1 MNTRPVPFPSALA
14 ADSLKHF
21 HRRPPLIHCLTN
33 DVVQSFTANVLLALG
48 ASPAMV
54 VERSEAAQFSALADA
69 LLINIGTLEPVRADA
84 MRFAVASANR
94 AERPW
99 VLDPVAV
106 GALTFRSDFAREL
119 LALRP
124 AAVRGN
130 ASEILALSGAASQG
144 RGVDSGNT
152 SLAALPAARELARRW
167 SVCVAVTGEVDYV
180 TDGERDWAVAGFCAL
195 PGDRLQHIA
204 AACAV
209 MSECGQ
215 RAANGAGGPGSFIPR
230 FLDQLFMAME
240 AIAK

>member
-54 VERSEAAQFSALADA
+54 V
-69 LLINIGTLEPVRADA
+69 
-84 MRFAVASANR
+84 
-94 AERPW
+94 
-99 VLDPVAV
+99 
-106 GALTFRSDFAREL
+106 
-119 LALRP
+119 
-124 AAVRGN
+124 
-130 ASEILALSGAASQG
+130 
-144 RGVDSGNT
+144 
-152 SLAALPAARELARRW
+152 
-167 SVCVAVTGEVDYV
+167 
-180 TDGERDWAVAGFCAL
+180 AGFCAL

-215 RAANGAGGPGSFIPR
+215 RAANGAGGPGSFILR

-240 AIAK
+240 ATAK